1 LDVTEPLKKILTGM
15 NPAASLARTNRW
27 ELIAMSGSEFIRGA
41 VSLCGL
47 LLFCAL
53 AIAGAFP
60 Q

>member
-1 LDVTEPLKKILTGM
+1 VRDLPQKILTGV
-15 NPAASLARTNRW
+15 NPADSLARNTEW
-27 ELIAMSGSEFIRGA
+27 ESIAMSGSEFIRGA

-60 Q
+60 H